1 MAAAGSAPAL
11 YAVGA
16 ALLVLLVAGVAALVH
31 LGTRPHARESW
42 QNAVDRLAA
51 DSPWRWRDLGWL
63 LMLLVVAQAARRLLP
78 RALVWDLLAF
88 HGVLAIGIVWRARG
102 KVRPF
107 GHPMRWR
114 RAAGAAAI
122 RWLAALPVLWFF
134 AFVWRLALAAA
145 GQSPDLQ
152 KSMQLFLD
160 APDLAT
166 RAAFVFFAVA
176 VAPVA
181 EEALFRGILLPLFAR
196 RAGAFAAVA
205 ISSLVFAAMHADLGT
220 FVPLAAY
227 ACALAVAHARCGS
240 LRVPVAM
247 HVVFNG
253 VNLCLLLGLLRAGA
267 PI

>member
-31 LGTRPHARESW
+31 LATRPPPVSW
-42 QNAVDRLAA
+42 QAAVERLAA

-63 LMLLVVAQAARRLLP
+63 LVLLAAAQAARSMLP
-78 RALVWDLLAF
+78 GALIWDLLAF
-88 HGVLAIGIVWRARG
+88 HGVLAAGIAWRARG

-107 GHPMRWR
+107 GERMCWNQ
-114 RAAGAAAI
+114 AAGAAAI
-122 RWLAALPVLWFF
+122 RWLAALPILWFS

-145 GQSPDLQ
+145 GHSPDLQ

-160 APDLAT
+160 APDAAT
-166 RAAFVFFAVA
+166 RAAFVVFAVG

-220 FVPLAAY
+220 FAPLAAY
-227 ACALAVAHARCGS
+227 ACFLSAAFARCGS

-247 HVVFNG
+247 HVAFNA
-253 VNLCLLLGLLRAGA
+253 VNLCLLMGLLRAGA